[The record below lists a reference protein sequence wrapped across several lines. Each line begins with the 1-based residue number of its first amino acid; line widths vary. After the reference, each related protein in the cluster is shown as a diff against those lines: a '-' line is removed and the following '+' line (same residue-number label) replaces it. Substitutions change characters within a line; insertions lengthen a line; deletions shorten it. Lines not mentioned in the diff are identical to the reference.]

1 MTPSI
6 LLKYD
11 VIEYFLNE
19 LWTKLKSDVFTTK
32 QTQYTINL
40 KKTYSAGN
48 MSYYSIETTNNFVE
62 ELIDILKKEY
72 PGVDFTYR
80 ETVGY
85 NGTILER
92 LIIMDWSKRT
102 LSP

>member
-1 MTPSI
+1 
-6 LLKYD
+6 
-11 VIEYFLNE
+11 
-19 LWTKLKSDVFTTK
+19 
-32 QTQYTINL
+32 
-40 KKTYSAGN
+40 

-92 LIIMDWSKRT
+92 LIIMDWSKRKS
-102 LSP
+102 SP